1 MIKASDKLF
10 LETQNYP
17 CCLHLSLR
25 SLHFF
30 FATSS
35 YYFSFFPSNVHTS
48 EPFKLKLLSPL
59 KDFLESQNRKQMQKS
74 EMLHH
79 FDNLHRPI
87 MCFSSRVSLADDI
100 SGHCSVASTTSSA
113 SGLRFLRSK
122 CSRSEFELNETNPC
136 AGRKSSSCA
145 GTVTSGNGRLS
156 LNSFDNSLGSKFGS
170 EFEQDGLYWF

>member
-1 MIKASDKLF
+1 
-10 LETQNYP
+10 
-17 CCLHLSLR
+17 
-25 SLHFF
+25 
-30 FATSS
+30 
-35 YYFSFFPSNVHTS
+35 
-48 EPFKLKLLSPL
+48 
-59 KDFLESQNRKQMQKS
+59 MQKS

-156 LNSFDNSLGSKFGS
+156 LNSFDNSLGSKFGIVVGGSSITSGSSLPVTSWASVVSFLLSFPDPSKTLYPQEPFDNDENGVDS
-170 EFEQDGLYWF
+170 EEEGLVELHVPDLGGKHDEKG